1 MKTRLSEKILTYALL
16 ILFSLFTLIPLLWA
30 VSTSFKPSN
39 EIFSIPPRWIP
50 KTFTLDNYE
59 TVLFHSAI
67 PRYFIN
73 SLYIGLTTS
82 LLSLL
87 FGGAAG
93 YGFARFKVRGARGL
107 SLFMLV
113 SQMLPL
119 IVVMIPVYF
128 FMDRLH
134 LIDSPIGLAI
144 AYLIFTMPLVTWMI
158 RSYFQG
164 IPNELREA
172 AEIDGCTQLRALL
185 AVELPLAAPGVAATG
200 IYAFVM
206 SWNEF
211 VLASVLT
218 LSDKSRTLPIG
229 LSMFSTSFTVD
240 WGSTMAATVLIS
252 IPVIL
257 LFLWLQKYF
266 ISGLTMGSVKG

>member
-1 MKTRLSEKILTYALL
+1 MS
-16 ILFSLFTLIPLLWA
+16 
-30 VSTSFKPSN
+30 
-39 EIFSIPPRWIP
+39 
-50 KTFTLDNYE
+50 LDNYAN
-59 TVLFHSAI
+59 VLFASSI

-73 SLYIGLTTS
+73 SLYIGIVTA

-93 YGFARFKVRGARGL
+93 YGFARYKIRGGKVL

-119 IVVMIPVYF
+119 IVVMIPIYF
-128 FMDRLH
+128 LMDRLH
-134 LIDSPIGLAI
+134 QIDSPIGLAVSH
-144 AYLIFTMPLVTWMI
+144 LVFTLPLVTWMI
-158 RSYFQG
+158 RSYFTS
-164 IPNELREA
+164 IPKELREA
-172 AEIDGCTQLRALL
+172 AEIDGCSQLKALFL
-185 AVELPLAAPGVAATG
+185 VELPLAAPGVAATG

-229 LSMFSTSFTVD
+229 LSEFSTMFSVD
-240 WGSTMAATVLIS
+240 WGSTMAAATLIS
-252 IPVIL
+252 IPVVI